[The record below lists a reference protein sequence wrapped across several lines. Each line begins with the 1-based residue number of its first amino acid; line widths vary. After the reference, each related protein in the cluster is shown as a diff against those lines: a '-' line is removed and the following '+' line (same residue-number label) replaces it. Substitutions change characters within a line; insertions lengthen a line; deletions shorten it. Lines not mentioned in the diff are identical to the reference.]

1 MKLEDGLSS
10 QRLPSMSLDL
20 TAGPTDTLR
29 LEDIHHRIVASKLC
43 QPGADLWLSKASDT
57 LIVCLLLVRAEA
69 SPLRRMS

>member
-1 MKLEDGLSS
+1 MAF
-10 QRLPSMSLDL
+10 LPRDFLACHFDL

-29 LEDIHHRIVASKLC
+29 LEDIHHKIIALKLC
-43 QPGADLWLSKASDT
+43 QPGADLWLPKASDT